1 MMTNDEH
8 TTFDNDDVA
17 RLRRIETTLYLL
29 CRHLGLDPRSG
40 QRLTKIAPHYSN
52 PKPTDR

>member
-1 MMTNDEH
+1 MTNDEY
-8 TTFDNDDVA
+8 TTHDTDDSA

-52 PKPTDR
+52 PKSNDR